1 MSLYLEQ
8 IRQLVSLQRVDDA
21 IHGVRTELEQ
31 APQKDGIGIYC
42 SNMPHN
48 ILKFC
53 LTWVPQESWVFI
65 LLGKIEKA

>member
-31 APQKDGIGIYC
+31 APQELED
-42 SNMPHN
+42 
-48 ILKFC
+48 LKSRFAVVNERRENVLEKLAH
-53 LTWVPQESWVFI
+53 LTEQEN
-65 LLGKIEKA
+65 A